1 MNFKAFLSFERM
13 ITPILIKILFW
24 IGLVISAISGV
35 GVFLILVTAGFS
47 GDNFVGVVA
56 GFLLGLIAG
65 VLIFGLGTLVTRIY
79 AEMLIIAFRIHES
92 LTDIKV
98 ILENK

>member
-1 MNFKAFLSFERM
+1 MNFKAFMSFERM

-24 IGLVISAISGV
+24 VGLGISAISGV
-35 GVFLILVTAGFS
+35 GVFFILLSAGFS
-47 GDNFVGVVA
+47 GDSLGGIVG

-65 VLIFGLGTLVTRIY
+65 VLIFGLGTLVTRVY
-79 AEMLIIAFRIHES
+79 AELLILAFRINES

-98 ILENK
+98 IMENK

>member
-1 MNFKAFLSFERM
+1 MNIKAFLSFERM

-35 GVFLILVTAGFS
+35 GVFLLLFMAGFS
-47 GDNFVGVVA
+47 GDNFGGVVA
-56 GFLLGLIAG
+56 GFFLGLIAG
-65 VLIFGLGTLVTRIY
+65 IIIVGLGTLVARIY
-79 AEMLIIAFRIHES
+79 AEMLILAFRIHES